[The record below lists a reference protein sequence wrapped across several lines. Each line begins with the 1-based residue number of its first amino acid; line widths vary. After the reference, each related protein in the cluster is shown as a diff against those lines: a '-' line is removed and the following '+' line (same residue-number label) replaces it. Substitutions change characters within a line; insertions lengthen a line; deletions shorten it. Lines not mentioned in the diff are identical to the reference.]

1 MAIVSCCFVSIMLTI
16 ELKGFGSVFGSLM
29 QCLCA

>member
-1 MAIVSCCFVSIMLTI
+1 MAIVSCYSLSVMLTI
-16 ELKGFGSVFGSLM
+16 ELVGFGSIFGSLM